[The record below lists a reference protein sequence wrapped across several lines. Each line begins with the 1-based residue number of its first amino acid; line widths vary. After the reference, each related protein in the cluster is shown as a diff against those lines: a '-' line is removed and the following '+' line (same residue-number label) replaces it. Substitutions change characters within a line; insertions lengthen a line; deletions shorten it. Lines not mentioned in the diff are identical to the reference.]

1 MKGFEMRVPVKK
13 VVLAYSGGLDTSVI
27 IPWLKETYGCEV
39 IAMAADVG
47 QGEELKPLRAK
58 AIATGASKIYI
69 EDLRKE
75 FVTDFLWPMLRS
87 GAVYEGQYLLGTS
100 IARPLIA
107 KRLVEIA
114 LKEGADA
121 IAHGATGKGNDQV
134 RFELTVKALAPQL
147 RIIAPWREWD
157 LASREDCIR
166 YAEARKIPLTV
177 SRKKPYSEDR
187 NLWHISHE
195 GGILEDPS
203 KECPESVY
211 TMTVDPAK
219 APAAGLLVRL
229 DFERG
234 LPVALDGKR
243 MDPLNLILKLNV
255 LGGRHGVGR
264 VDLTENRLVGMK
276 SRGIYETPGGSILIE
291 AHRVL
296 ETLTLDKETARVKA
310 SLAQKYADLVYN
322 GQWYTPLRQAL
333 DSFVD
338 RTQATAS
345 GWVKLRLQ
353 RGAIRLAGVSSPH
366 SLYNNDLASFDT
378 GSYRHQDAEGFINLF
393 GLPMTV
399 EKRFR
404 LGRGG
409 KAKGK

>member
-1 MKGFEMRVPVKK
+1 M
-13 VVLAYSGGLDTSVI
+13 VLAYSGGLDTSVI

-121 IAHGATGKGNDQV
+121 VAHGATGKGNDQV

-157 LASREDCIR
+157 LASREDCIA
-166 YAEARKIPLTV
+166 YAEARRIPLTV

-195 GGILEDPS
+195 GGILEDPA

-211 TMTVDPAK
+211 TMTADPAK
-219 APAAGLLVRL
+219 APASGQVLRL
-229 DFERG
+229 DFEKG

-243 MDPLNLILKLNV
+243 MDPLNLVLKLNTV
-255 LGGRHGVGR
+255 GGRHGVGR

-291 AHRVL
+291 AHRAL

-310 SLAQKYADLVYN
+310 SLSQKYADLVYN

-333 DSFVD
+333 DSFVAE
-338 RTQATAS
+338 TQKTAS

-378 GSYRHQDAEGFINLF
+378 GTYRH
-393 GLPMTV
+393 
-399 EKRFR
+399 
-404 LGRGG
+404 
-409 KAKGK
+409 

>member
-1 MKGFEMRVPVKK
+1 MQVPVKK

-75 FVTDFLWPMLRS
+75 FVTDFIWPMLRS

-107 KRLVEIA
+107 KRMVEIA
-114 LKEGADA
+114 LDEGADA
-121 IAHGATGKGNDQV
+121 VAHGATGKGNDQV

-157 LASREDCIR
+157 LSSRDECIA

-195 GGILEDPS
+195 GGILEDPA

-211 TMTVDPAK
+211 TMTADPAK
-219 APAAGLLVRL
+219 APAAGQVLKL
-229 DFERG
+229 DFEKG
-234 LPVALDGKR
+234 VPVALDGKR
-243 MDPLNLILKLNV
+243 MDPLNLVLRLNV

-291 AHRVL
+291 AHRAL

-310 SLAQKYADLVYN
+310 SLSQKYADLVYN

-333 DSFVD
+333 DAFVLQ
-338 RTQATAS
+338 TQKNAS

-353 RGAIRLAGVSSPH
+353 RGAIRLAGVSSPN

-393 GLPMTV
+393 GLPMSV

-404 LGRGG
+404 MGR
-409 KAKGK
+409 KRR

>member
-1 MKGFEMRVPVKK
+1 MRVPVKK

>member
-1 MKGFEMRVPVKK
+1 MRVPVKK

-121 IAHGATGKGNDQV
+121 VAHGATGKGNDQV

-157 LASREDCIR
+157 LASREDCIA
-166 YAEARKIPLTV
+166 YAEARGIPLTV

-195 GGILEDPS
+195 GGILEDPA

-211 TMTVDPAK
+211 TMTADPAK
-219 APAAGLLVRL
+219 APASGQVLRL
-229 DFERG
+229 DFEKG

-243 MDPLNLILKLNV
+243 MDPLNLVLKLNTV
-255 LGGRHGVGR
+255 GGRHGVGR

-276 SRGIYETPGGSILIE
+276 SRGIYETPGGGILIE
-291 AHRVL
+291 AHRAL

-333 DSFVD
+333 DTFVAE
-338 RTQATAS
+338 TQKTAS

-378 GSYRHQDAEGFINLF
+378 GTYRHQDAEGFINLF
-393 GLPMTV
+393 GLPMVV

-404 LGRGG
+404 LGRGKRNK
-409 KAKGK
+409 KA